1 MTSEQLEKLAQLVA
15 DKIVAEITK
24 PPEDITFHKEV
35 DMFGNVKYFNRKE
48 ILALQLSQLDD
59 QREKLLAEEKYEL
72 LIELEEIYT
81 KIKKEHDN
89 L

>member
-1 MTSEQLEKLAQLVA
+1 MTSEQLEKLAKLVA
-15 DKIVAEITK
+15 DKIVAELTK
-24 PPEDITFHKEV
+24 PPENITFHKEV

-72 LIELEEIYT
+72 LIELEEIYD

>member
-1 MTSEQLEKLAQLVA
+1 MNKNIKVSISPDWKDA
-15 DKIVAEITK
+15 
-24 PPEDITFHKEV
+24 
-35 DMFGNVKYFNRKE
+35 
-48 ILALQLSQLDD
+48 

-72 LIELEEIYT
+72 LIELEEIYD

>member
-1 MTSEQLEKLAQLVA
+1 MCKYWAYSIKSCSA
-15 DKIVAEITK
+15 DCLNPHDDNDLPGLLDGK
-24 PPEDITFHKEV
+24 
-35 DMFGNVKYFNRKE
+35 FGNVKYFNRKE
-48 ILALQLSQLDD
+48 ILALQLSQLDA

-72 LIELEEIYT
+72 LIELEEIYD